1 MAGLTVLG
9 VLKPYLKYCNLYAL
23 LSIFVPFFGVL
34 IIYKGGSLMPPVS
47 DAYLAMESDLADMK
61 KGGYAGEG
69 FISEADS
76 GDAGGD

>member
-1 MAGLTVLG
+1 
-9 VLKPYLKYCNLYAL
+9 
-23 LSIFVPFFGVL
+23 
-34 IIYKGGSLMPPVS
+34 MPPVS

-61 KGGYAGEG
+61 RGGYAGEG